1 MFFLLERRNPR
12 MKWKSLQMPKE
23 IKMEQ
28 SSMTDKYTKFIVEP
42 LERGFGTTLGNAL
55 RRTLLSSIQGAAPVA
70 LRIDSVLH
78 EFSTIPGVYED
89 ATEIVLN
96 VKRLRLRLNGD
107 EPKTLVLE
115 MSKKGNYTAKD
126 IRTDGEIEILNPEL
140 HLVQATEDVKLK
152 MEIDIGVGRSYVT
165 AEHNKKPD
173 APVGTV
179 FLDSLFSP
187 VEKVNFTVENTRV
200 GQRTDYD
207 RLIMEI
213 WTDGS
218 LTPED
223 ALCFS
228 SKILKDH
235 FQLFIKLEEE
245 LEMAE
250 EEVVDEETLR
260 IRGLLKTRVDEL
272 ELSVRS
278 SNCLRAA
285 NIQTLEDLVQ
295 KTEAEMLKYRNFGR
309 KSLTELSTI
318 LSELGLDFG
327 MDVSKY
333 KEPETK
339 K

>member
-1 MFFLLERRNPR
+1 

-23 IKMEQ
+23 VSVEQ
-28 SSMTDKYTKFIVEP
+28 STMTDGYTKFVVEP
-42 LERGFGTTLGNAL
+42 LERGFGNTLGTAL
-55 RRTLLSSIQGAAPVA
+55 RRTLLSSIQGTAPVA
-70 LRIDSVLH
+70 LRIEGVLH

-89 ATEIVLN
+89 VTEIVLN
-96 VKRLRLRLNGD
+96 VKQLRLKLNGD
-107 EPKTLVLE
+107 EPKTLVFE
-115 MSKKGNYTAKD
+115 TSKKGNYSAKN
-126 IRTDGEIEILNPEL
+126 IKTDGDIEILNPDL
-140 HLVQATEDVKLK
+140 HLVKINEDSKFR
-152 MEIDIGVGRSYVT
+152 MEIDVGVGRSYVV
-165 AEHNKKPD
+165 AEQNKRDD
-173 APVGTV
+173 APVGTI
-179 FLDSLFSP
+179 FLDSMFSP
-187 VEKVNFTVENTRV
+187 VQKVNCTIENTRV

-207 RLIMEI
+207 RLIIEI

-235 FQLFIKLEEE
+235 LQLFIKLEEE

-250 EEVVDEETLR
+250 EEVIDQETLR
-260 IRGLLKTRVDEL
+260 IRNLLKTKVDEL

-285 NIQTLEDLVQ
+285 NIQALEDLVQ

-309 KSLTELSTI
+309 KSLTELNTI
-318 LSELGLDFG
+318 LSDLGLSFG

-333 KEPETK
+333 KELPK
-339 K
+339 AK

>member
-1 MFFLLERRNPR
+1 MR
-12 MKWKSLQMPKE
+12 WKSLQMPKE
-23 IKMEQ
+23 VQVED
-28 SSMTDKYTKFIVEP
+28 STRTNKYTKFMIEP
-42 LERGFGTTLGNAL
+42 LERGFGITLGNAL

-70 LRIDSVLH
+70 LRIDGVLH

-89 ATEIVLN
+89 VAEIVLN
-96 VKRLRLRLNGD
+96 VKSLRLKFNGD
-107 EPKTLVLE
+107 EPKILVLE
-115 MSKKGNYTAKD
+115 TNKKGNFTAKD
-126 IRTDGEIEILNPEL
+126 IKTNGEIEIMNPDL
-140 HLVQATEDVKLK
+140 HLVKITEDVKFR
-152 MEIDIGVGRSYVT
+152 MEIDASVGRSYVLS
-165 AEHNKKPD
+165 EQNKRDD

-179 FLDSLFSP
+179 FLDSMFSP
-187 VEKVNFTVENTRV
+187 VHKVNFSVENTRV

-207 RLIMEI
+207 RLILEV

-235 FQLFIKLEEE
+235 LQLFIKLEEE

-250 EEVVDEETLR
+250 EEVIDEETLK
-260 IRGLLKTRVDEL
+260 IRNLLKTRVDEL

-285 NIQTLEDLVQ
+285 NIQTLEELVQ

-309 KSLTELSTI
+309 KSLTELNTI
-318 LSELGLDFG
+318 LSDLGLSFG

-333 KEPETK
+333 KEIEK
-339 K
+339 IK

>member
-1 MFFLLERRNPR
+1 
-12 MKWKSLQMPKE
+12 
-23 IKMEQ
+23 
-28 SSMTDKYTKFIVEP
+28 
-42 LERGFGTTLGNAL
+42 
-55 RRTLLSSIQGAAPVA
+55 LSSIQGTAPVA
-70 LRIDSVLH
+70 LRIEGVLH
-78 EFSTIPGVYED
+78 EFSTISGVYED
-89 ATEIVLN
+89 ITEIVLN
-96 VKRLRLRLNGD
+96 IKRLRLRLNGD
-107 EPKTLVLE
+107 EPKTLALE
-115 MSKKGNYTAKD
+115 INKKGSYSAKD
-126 IRTDGEIEILNPEL
+126 IKTDGDIDIFNPDL
-140 HLVQATEDVKLK
+140 HLVKATEDVKLK

-165 AEHNKKPD
+165 AEQNKRPD
-173 APVGTV
+173 APVGTI
-179 FLDSLFSP
+179 FLDSMFSP

-245 LEMAE
+245 LEIAE
-250 EEVVDEETLR
+250 EEEVDEETLR
-260 IRGLLKTRVDEL
+260 IRNLLKTRVDEL

-285 NIQTLEDLVQ
+285 NIQTLEDLAQ

-333 KEPETK
+333 KEPEK
-339 K
+339 KK